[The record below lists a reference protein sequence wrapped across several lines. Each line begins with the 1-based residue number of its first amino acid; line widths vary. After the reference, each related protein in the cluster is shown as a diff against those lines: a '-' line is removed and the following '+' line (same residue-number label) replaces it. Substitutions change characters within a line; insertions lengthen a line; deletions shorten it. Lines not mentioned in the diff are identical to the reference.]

1 MPLTNVM
8 TSKRLRDTTNGANV
22 MDAMSHHDN
31 VVLKDMLKHS
41 LEEVYKQLEELRQ
54 NNAAQFREII
64 EKNNEKCKESEK
76 IIRHEKRYEAQNC

>member
-1 MPLTNVM
+1 
-8 TSKRLRDTTNGANV
+8 
-22 MDAMSHHDN
+22 MSHHDN

-54 NNAAQFREII
+54 NATQFRVII